1 MQSTTQRRLRIFG
14 AIFCATLLI
23 ILGAFTWLWLQFK
36 ATLPVIDG
44 QQALAGLKSSVT
56 VERDAGGVPTLR
68 GNHREDLARALG
80 YVHGQDRFFQM
91 DLSRRRAS
99 GELSELFGPAAL
111 PLDRGARAHEL
122 RALSQLRLKELPT
135 RERQLIEAY
144 AAGVNAAIANGDN
157 RPWEYAV
164 LRSSPRPWLP
174 EDSVLCIFAM
184 ALDLQDVSGGY
195 ERTLM
200 TLRDQ
205 LGTAG
210 LAFFA
215 PLVGPADAAL
225 DGSSAP
231 LPEPPGPRVI
241 DLRALRKVP
250 AANTVSLQ
258 THPAL
263 TPPWLPEKFAARDP
277 ESRLGSNAFG
287 IAGKSPGSP
296 ATLENDMHLSL
307 SAPGVWYRAR
317 LVWTEAGV
325 SPKNHDITGVTLPGT
340 PAIVT
345 GSNGSIAWG
354 FTNSYADSS
363 DLVLVQV
370 DEVTPDSLYI
380 SSGKVLEFEE
390 RRQTIKVKGEKDE
403 ELVTRWTAWGPIIAE
418 APGKRPLAFKWA
430 LREPGAVNLT
440 LMELES
446 AQTADEAIAIAHRS
460 GIPAQNFFVAD
471 KNGALIWTIA
481 GKLPKRVG
489 HTGRLPV
496 SWAYGDRN
504 WEGFVSPQEIPV
516 YRARPGEALWS
527 ANQRMLGGEALS
539 VLGDGGYDWSAR
551 ARRLRDRAQQLVAT
565 ASRQPI
571 APPDFLSVALDDRAD
586 YLDRWQKKALD
597 VLTTDTIQRNPAR
610 AEFRQLIENWQ
621 GRATVDSVSYRLIRT
636 WRQRVASRAMD
647 PIFARCR
654 EVWGGFNFRA
664 LPYEQPLWTLLEQQ
678 PLHLLE
684 ADYATWN
691 DLLLAAVDDVTGSIQ
706 KGGGSLPKAT
716 WGELNQITVRHPF
729 SRVFPDWI
737 AKMIDMPTQ
746 ALPGDSGVPR
756 VQTLKD
762 GSSQRSV
769 ITPGQEKDA
778 IFHMPAGQSGH
789 PLSPYYRAGHQDWT
803 QGNPASFLP
812 GPPRHTLT
820 LTSSS

>member
-14 AIFCATLLI
+14 AIFCASLII
-23 ILGAFTWLWLQFK
+23 ILGAFAWLWSQFRD
-36 ATLPVIDG
+36 TVPVIEG
-44 QQALAGLKSSVT
+44 HQTLVGLKNSVT
-56 VERDAGGVPTLR
+56 IERDAAGIPTLR
-68 GNHREDLARALG
+68 GNHREDLAHALG

-99 GELSELFGPAAL
+99 GELAELFGPAAL

-122 RALSQLRLKELPT
+122 RALSQLRFKELPI
-135 RERQLIEAY
+135 RERQLLEAY
-144 AAGVNAAIANGDN
+144 AAGVNAAIANAEK

-164 LRSSPRPWLP
+164 LRSSPRLWLP

-205 LGTAG
+205 LGTTG

-215 PLVGPADAAL
+215 PLIGPADAAL
-225 DGSSAP
+225 DGSTAP

-241 DLRALRKVP
+241 DLRVQRKVP
-250 AANTVSLQ
+250 TANTVFLQ
-258 THPAL
+258 NRPA
-263 TPPWLPEKFAARDP
+263 PISPWQADELAAQDL
-277 ESRLGSNAFG
+277 ESKLGSNAFG
-287 IAGKSPGSP
+287 IAGKAPGSP
-296 ATLENDMHLSL
+296 ATLENDMHLTL

-317 LVWTEAGV
+317 LVWTEAAA

-370 DEVTPDSLYI
+370 DEVTPESLYI

-390 RRQTIKVKGEKDE
+390 RRQTIHVKGEKDE
-403 ELVTRWTAWGPIIAE
+403 ELITRWTIWGPIIAE

-440 LMELES
+440 LMELET
-446 AQTADEAIAIAHRS
+446 AQTADDAIAVAHRS

-481 GKLPKRVG
+481 GKLPKRIG
-489 HTGRLPV
+489 HAGRLPI
-496 SWAYGDRN
+496 SWAYGDRS
-504 WEGFVSPQEIPV
+504 WDGFVPSQEIPV

-527 ANQRMLGGEALS
+527 ANQRMLGGDALS

-551 ARRLRDRAQQLVAT
+551 AGRLSDRAQQLVAT
-565 ASRQPI
+565 ASRQPL
-571 APPDFLSVALDDRAD
+571 APPDFLAVALDDRAE

-597 VLTTDTIQRNPAR
+597 TLTAGATQGHPAR
-610 AEFRQLIENWQ
+610 AEFRRLIENWQ
-621 GRATVDSVSYRLIRT
+621 GRATVDSVSYRLVRT
-636 WRQRVASRAMD
+636 WRQRVASRVMD

-664 LPYEQPLWTLLEQQ
+664 LPYEQPLWALLEQQ
-678 PLHLLE
+678 PMHILE
-684 ADYATWN
+684 AEYPTWD
-691 DLLLAAVDDVTGSIQ
+691 DLLLAAIDDVTTSIQ
-706 KGGGSLPKAT
+706 KGGGSLSKAT
-716 WGELNQITVRHPF
+716 WGELNQITIRHPF
-729 SRVFPDWI
+729 SRVVPDWV

-746 ALPGDSGVPR
+746 PLPGDSGMPR

-778 IFHMPAGQSGH
+778 VFHMPAGQSGH
-789 PLSPYYRAGHQDWT
+789 PLSPYYRAGHQDWA
-803 QGNPASFLP
+803 QGNPPPFLP
-812 GPPRHTLT
+812 GPPQHTLT
-820 LTSSS
+820 LTPSS